1 MEPPPSLKKVKPY
14 IDRANELKGRDPVVA
29 YHCRLY
35 ALDEAMKVKA
45 SIPKQDMG
53 YILGLM
59 DECEAEKKSI
69 GEIPDDAQFQVE
81 NFGQQLFQNADD
93 ADRNGQ
99 SNLQTAKVFK
109 AASYVLEATAQFGE
123 LPADISEKIKYAKYR
138 TVEIARAVKEGREPE
153 PPRKTEE
160 DDGGGEVDD
169 QSSPDQKGSDEPP
182 SYLDLPSGD
191 VQNGAAQ
198 PALYSASSQLPS
210 YIDLPSVAS
219 PTRSAAQPP
228 VAPQLPVAPQPPV
241 APQQLP
247 AVHPPPGFKPATKQ
261 MVEASRLCSTAMSAL
276 QFQDST
282 NAVNQL
288 MEALRLLTQP
298 VAAPAGDQ

>member
-160 DDGGGEVDD
+160 DDGGGEADD

-182 SYLDLPSGD
+182 SYLDLPS
-191 VQNGAAQ
+191 
-198 PALYSASSQLPS
+198 
-210 YIDLPSVAS
+210 
-219 PTRSAAQPP
+219 AQPP